1 MVARWSCLFSLTSDE
16 ALVKQDP
23 AFSFL
28 IVKKA
33 LKSSLMFNE
42 SSNMKLGVNNQKD
55 VKTFQILGAILILAL
70 VLMAVYFMRAGN
82 IVGPKGEEAV
92 VSIYKEM
99 EEEGLYGDL
108 PGTTIIEEDTNRSN
122 DSCSFELVENVPY
135 DLAFEINSTAAKPLY
150 HAWTRLLDIAQ
161 EKIHVA
167 SYYWS
172 LTGTDINVND
182 SSSKQGEDILKRF
195 ETLLTENVSVYI
207 AASVPTL
214 ATNSTDLELLED
226 KGAHVRKV
234 DFGHL
239 TGGVL
244 HSKFWIV
251 DMKHIYIG
259 SANMD
264 WRSLS
269 QVKEFGAVIYN
280 CSCLAR
286 DLWKTF
292 STYWNV
298 GHANATIPFPWPLNY
313 STHINK
319 HQPLEVESNGILT
332 KAYFSASPPAFC
344 PEGRTHDL
352 FAIISIINEA
362 QEFVYVSVMEYFPTS
377 RFVHPERYW
386 PAIDN
391 ALRRAAFN
399 HRVQIRL
406 LVSCWT
412 HSDPAMFYYLRSLR
426 ALNNPHA
433 HISVDVKLFIVPVLN
448 HTNIPHGRVNHNKYM
463 VTDKVAYIGTSN
475 WSEDYFINTA
485 GVGLIIK
492 QNLTNLQR
500 RQLPI
505 QEQLKHL
512 FERDW
517 NSEYAVNLED
527 MQGQRDCNWR
537 GKL

>member
-1 MVARWSCLFSLTSDE
+1 M
-16 ALVKQDP
+16 
-23 AFSFL
+23 

-33 LKSSLMFNE
+33 LKTSLRFNE

-55 VKTFQILGAILILAL
+55 IKTFQILGAILMLGVVVA
-70 VLMAVYFMRAGN
+70 MTVYFLRVDSTIDPN
-82 IVGPKGEEAV
+82 GEETV
-92 VSIYKEM
+92 VSIYKELE

-108 PGTTIIEEDTNRSN
+108 PRTTITEEGTIRSN
-122 DSCSFELVENVPY
+122 DSCSFDLVESVPY
-135 DLAFEINSTAAKPLY
+135 DLPFEINSTAAKPLY
-150 HAWTRLLDIAQ
+150 QAWMRLLDLAQ

-172 LTGTDINVND
+172 LTGKDISVND

-195 ETLLTENVSVYI
+195 ERLLAENVSVYV

-214 ATNSTDLELLED
+214 ATKSTDLELLEE
-226 KGAHVRKV
+226 KGAHVKKI

-280 CSCLAR
+280 CSCLAK

-292 STYWNV
+292 STYWDL
-298 GHANATIPFPWPLNY
+298 GYANATIPFPWPLNY
-313 STHINK
+313 STLINNRR
-319 HQPLEVESNGILT
+319 PLEVEFNGILT

-344 PEGRTHDL
+344 PKGRTHDL
-352 FAIISIINEA
+352 YSIISIISQA
-362 QEFVYVSVMEYFPTS
+362 RKFVYVSVMEYFPTS
-377 RFVHPERYW
+377 RFAHPRRYW
-386 PAIDN
+386 PTIDN

-399 HRVQIRL
+399 HRVQVRL

-412 HSDPAMFYYLRSLR
+412 SSDPAMLNYLRSLR

-433 HISVDVKLFIVPVLN
+433 HIRVDVKLFIVPVLN
-448 HTNIPHGRVNHNKYM
+448 HTNIPYGRVNHNKYM

-475 WSEDYFINTA
+475 WSEDYFTNTA

-492 QNLTNLQR
+492 QNWTNLQR
-500 RQLPI
+500 RQLPV
-505 QEQLKHL
+505 QEQVKNL

-517 NSEYAVNLED
+517 NSKYAVNLED
-527 MQGQRDCNWR
+527 VQGQKDCNWQGR
-537 GKL
+537 L